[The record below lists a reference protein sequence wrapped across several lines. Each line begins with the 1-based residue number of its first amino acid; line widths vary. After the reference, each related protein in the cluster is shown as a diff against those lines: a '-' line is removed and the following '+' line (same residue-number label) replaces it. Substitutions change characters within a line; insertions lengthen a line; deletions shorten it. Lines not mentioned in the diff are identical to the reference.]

1 MIDKSN
7 LRQSLQ
13 SNEWVNN
20 PFKILSDISSVSS
33 IDEVTGREF
42 VIRAL
47 DSRNHLNESHR
58 NILQELAINVG
69 LHPYVEEL
77 NPLSL
82 RSAIIHAS
90 HRAEGVMDGC
100 VLHSSQAKVLR
111 YLVEGSSVVLSAPTS
126 FGKSLLI
133 DILISSKDFNN
144 VVLIVPTLALVEETR
159 RRMARFSERYS
170 IITSSNQDYGENNIF
185 VLTQERFLS
194 LEKELPPV
202 DFFAIDEFYK
212 LSITEEGSRAT
223 HLNQA
228 LIKLVKTGAQFYML
242 GPSIR
247 AIPDFAEERLN
258 CKFLIEDFQT
268 VAIEL
273 HALSKRPNRIES
285 LAALLDNVDGS
296 TMVYCQSPASTRKLL
311 KQYLEIRDIPQ
322 TEDPELIEASE
333 WTSANYH
340 SEWLVSKALSHG
352 IGIHHGK
359 LPRALGRFMVRAFE
373 EQKLKILLCTSTLIE
388 GVNTAAKNVV
398 VFDNKIGGNRQPL
411 DFFTFNNIRG
421 RSGRMFKHFIGH
433 VYYFDT
439 PPQEELPFVDV
450 PAINPNQST
459 PSSLLIQMDMASI
472 PDSLMQKY
480 TSLTS
485 NPLIPAAILRNI
497 SSIEPEYLISTA
509 EYLHSLPTPQL
520 RGFIWS
526 TRPVYD
532 DIKLTSEIIWEHL
545 GGDSSAKKSAVY
557 SSRMMTYW
565 IWSLYKSRSVA
576 KFRREMIRS
585 QIEKNGKADDAV
597 ENVLSFLRGWASFNY
612 PKYLTALSDVVS
624 IVLKERGFEECN
636 YLPFA
641 VSIEHLFQPSSFST
655 LEEYGLPSE
664 ISEQLLS
671 QRLFDKE
678 DDIGKVISS
687 LKEIDL
693 REHADGIFERNIL
706 EDFQVGIGVKTKNG

>member
-7 LRQSLQ
+7 LRQILQ
-13 SNEWVNN
+13 SSEWLNS
-20 PFKILSDISSVSS
+20 PFDVLSDISRVASV
-33 IDEVTGREF
+33 DETTGREF

-47 DSRNHLNESHR
+47 DSRNHLSESYK
-58 NILQELAINVG
+58 NILQELAVNVG
-69 LHPYVEEL
+69 LYPYVEQL

-82 RSAIIHAS
+82 RSSIIHAS
-90 HRAEGVMDGC
+90 HRAEGVMDDY
-100 VLHSSQAKVLR
+100 VLHSSQAEVLR
-111 YLVEGSSVVLSAPTS
+111 YLVDGSSVVLSAPTS

-133 DILISSKDFNN
+133 DILISSKDFKN

-170 IITSSNQDYGENNIF
+170 IITSSNQTYGNNNIF

-194 LEKELPPV
+194 LEEDLPSI

-212 LSITEEGSRAT
+212 LSITEEGNRAT

-228 LIKLVKTGAQFYML
+228 LLKLVKTGAQFYML

-258 CKFLIEDFQT
+258 CKFLIKDFQT

-273 HALSKRPNRIES
+273 HALTKNPSKVES
-285 LAALLDNVDGS
+285 LATLLDTIDGS

-311 KQYLEIRDIPQ
+311 KQYLEIREISL
-322 TEDPELIEASE
+322 TENPELIEASE

-340 SEWLVSKALSHG
+340 SEWLVSKALMHG

-359 LPRALGRFMVRAFE
+359 LPRALGRFMIRAFE
-373 EQKLKILLCTSTLIE
+373 EKILQILLCTSTLIE

-398 VFDNKIGGNRQPL
+398 VFDSKIGGNRQPL

-433 VYYFDT
+433 VFYFDT

-450 PAINPNQST
+450 PAINPTKLT
-459 PSSLLIQMDMASI
+459 PSSLLIQMDEASI
-472 PDSLMQKY
+472 PDELMEKYKSLVRNTM
-480 TSLTS
+480 
-485 NPLIPAAILRNI
+485 IPVDMLRNI

-509 EYLHSLPTPQL
+509 EYLHSLTTQQL
-520 RGFIWS
+520 RKFIWS
-526 TRPVYD
+526 TRPVYG
-532 DIKLTSEIIWEHL
+532 DIKITSDIIWEQM
-545 GGDSSAKKSAVY
+545 GGNSAAKKSALY
-557 SSRMMTYW
+557 SSSMMTFW

-576 KFRREMIRS
+576 KFRREMIIS
-585 QIEKNGKADDAV
+585 QINKNGKADEAV

-624 IVLKERGFEECN
+624 IVLKARGFEECN
-636 YLPFA
+636 YYPFA
-641 VSIEHLFQPSSFST
+641 VSIEHLFQPTSFST
-655 LEEYGLPSE
+655 LEEYGLPAE

-671 QRLFDKE
+671 QRLFNKD
-678 DDIGKVISS
+678 DDINKVISA
-687 LKEIDL
+687 LKKVDL
-693 REHADGIFERNIL
+693 KDHADGIFERKIL
-706 EDFQVGIGVKTKNG
+706 EDFQEGIGVKS